1 MVVKN
6 RNSAAALAPAAAVFA
21 ALVAAVPLVG
31 AAMLRSWDGPFPEMP
46 PAAETPEPTE
56 PTPGLFSVPD
66 RFIRGDALSTV
77 LGRNGFTGREA
88 AAVAEALDGVEDV
101 RGFRVGQTVWMHRD
115 PSGAPSRVVFPLGD
129 FREVTVARTGAG
141 WDAREVTTE
150 PSFRRS
156 AVQGVVETSLYES
169 LVGEGELPGL
179 AVLLASALEY
189 DIDFHRDSRRGDT
202 WSVVVDRR
210 YAPGGEWKGYGPL
223 HAVRYVNRGRGI
235 AAFRFESPGGE
246 VGYYDREGNSIRR
259 AFLMS
264 PVAYSRI
271 SGVFTHR
278 RLHPV
283 LGVYRPHY
291 GVDYAAPHGSPVMAT
306 ADGVVVDAA
315 NRGPNGNMVTLRHT
329 GGYMTRYLHLSRFS
343 AAAKPGRRVS
353 QREVIGYVGSTGL
366 SSGPHLDYRL
376 YRYGKPLDP
385 RSHILP
391 PGPPIPEEHLPA
403 FHRVREAME
412 QALEGAPTPLRRR
425 AVVAAAADGGS

>member
-31 AAMLRSWDGPFPEMP
+31 AAMLRSWDGPLPEVP
-46 PAAETPEPTE
+46 SAAETPEPSE

-129 FREVTVARTGAG
+129 FREVTVARAGAG

-156 AVQGVVETSLYES
+156 VVQGVVETSLYES
-169 LVGEGELPGL
+169 LVGAGELPGL

-189 DIDFHRDSRRGDT
+189 DIDFHRDSRQGDT

-412 QALEGAPTPLRRR
+412 RALDGAPTPLRRR
-425 AVVAAAADGGS
+425 AVVAAADGGS